1 MWGRSIED
9 KYLGI
14 IYVQKA
20 KMKPVMF
27 IRNNSEI
34 KASEGEILYRYSSEN
49 KKIRASE
56 LQAILEERMRNM
68 SELVLQKHLA
78 TILNNGPENS
88 AVLNIKTGE
97 IEGKSGKF
105 MIDENLLPKIQ
116 FIKEGDFSETKGA
129 PALKLIGSLE
139 SYDKR
144 NILSKEVNITDNRI
158 LDAFLNPENISEPLA
173 LVNYQLDHDTFLPIF
188 RFIQLANTTPQEVAE
203 RFKQSAT
210 TKVKRRDK
218 QVQRILDSKPPKAS
232 ISREK
237 NQELFTELL
246 NKSIDHNKLDKDIAR
261 KLLLLI
267 NQLEKSEIDLEYLTD
282 LVKTI
287 SNNFPNDVKI
297 RPALRSSLRYID
309 HLLYRE

>member
-1 MWGRSIED
+1 MTNSRTGTIMWGRSIED

-188 RFIQLANTTPQEVAE
+188 RRIQ
-203 RFKQSAT
+203 
-210 TKVKRRDK
+210 
-218 QVQRILDSKPPKAS
+218 
-232 ISREK
+232 
-237 NQELFTELL
+237 
-246 NKSIDHNKLDKDIAR
+246 
-261 KLLLLI
+261 
-267 NQLEKSEIDLEYLTD
+267 
-282 LVKTI
+282 
-287 SNNFPNDVKI
+287 
-297 RPALRSSLRYID
+297 
-309 HLLYRE
+309 